1 MYRWLLMALLP
12 MMVSAQDTTGNG
24 PALGSMKWRHLG
36 PALTS
41 GRVADLAVNPQNP
54 NQYYVAAASGGV
66 WKTENR
72 GVTFAPI
79 FDKENSY
86 SIGAVE
92 INPHNPHEIWVGT
105 GENNNQRSV
114 AYGDGLYRSRD
125 GGKSWEHIGLK
136 ESEHIGM
143 IAFHPEKPGVM
154 YVAAYGPLWRAGGQR
169 GIYKTTDGGK
179 NWERILSVSEHTG
192 FNEIHLDPR
201 HPETLYATAHQRR
214 RHVWTYVSGGPE
226 SALYKSTD
234 GGASW
239 QELKKGLPGGDKGR
253 IGLALAPTNPDRLYA
268 MVEGHGVYRS
278 DDRGAHFQ
286 KVNDYNSSGNYYVEL
301 VPHPSDVNTLYS
313 LDTYLQVSHDG
324 GESWTGAPRAKR
336 HVDDHALWINPED
349 PAHMIVGCDGGVY
362 DTYDAG
368 AHWHFKPNLPIT
380 QFYRVAVDN
389 SRPFYHVYGGT
400 QDNFSL
406 GGPSQTINDRG
417 IVNSDWYI
425 TNTGD
430 GFETQIDP
438 KNPDIVYAQAQYGW
452 LVRYD
457 KVSGESVGLK
467 PTPPADSAAYRWNWD
482 APLLISPHDHET
494 LYFAANK
501 VFRSRDRGQHWDI
514 ISPDLT
520 RERNRH
526 EIPVMGEIQSVDAI
540 SYDRSTSIYG
550 NIVALDESP
559 LQEGLLYAGTDDGL
573 LQVSEDGGQT
583 WRQEGSFPGVPKY
596 TYVQQVLAS
605 RYDAQT
611 VYVVFNNHKNGD
623 FKPYVLKSTDRG
635 QSWQAISGGLP
646 KRGSVYSL
654 QQDHL
659 DQDLLFVGTEF
670 GVHFSANGGQS
681 WRQLSS
687 GMPTIA
693 VRDLAIQRR
702 ENDLVAASFGRGFY
716 VLDDYSVLRQYQEVT
731 EQAAHLFPVDTALVY
746 MEASPNGYG
755 KAGFQGA
762 SYYMAPNPPVGA
774 AFDLYL
780 KEVPQSLKAQRQKA
794 EKAARK
800 AGRSITYPSLDS
812 LRAEKQE
819 ETSYLLWVIRNEA
832 GTEIR
837 RFTEKPRQGLHR
849 YYWDG
854 RLSERARLNQ
864 DKAPLT
870 EAGRANLAPPGDYQ
884 VSVYLSHKGE
894 VLPLDL
900 ENNTFHLR
908 WLNNNTF
915 RAPDVSGLAQFQ
927 DSLESTFRLYEGLSQ
942 RFKQLQ
948 EWTGKL
954 KATARNTPGV
964 PVTLLNDLR
973 QVEQALPPLAR
984 RMYGDKV
991 KEAEHFAT
999 APNLEERLAMAR
1011 WNSYRTTSAPT
1022 AEQQKNHRIVR
1033 QSLGEIDQQ
1042 LTRLRSD
1049 LLRFYDILQHNEA
1062 PVLPELE
1069 AAGS

>member
-1 MYRWLLMALLP
+1 MYKWLLIALLP
-12 MMVSAQDTTGNG
+12 VMVSAQDKKDNS
-24 PALGSMKWRHLG
+24 PALGSMKWRNLG

-54 NQYYVAAASGGV
+54 HQYYVAAASGGV

-72 GVTFAPI
+72 GVSFAPI

-86 SIGAVE
+86 SIGVVE

-125 GGKSWEHIGLK
+125 GGKSWEHLGLK

-143 IAFHPEKPGVM
+143 IAFHPEKPGVV
-154 YVAAYGPLWRAGGQR
+154 YVAAYGPLWRKGGQR
-169 GIYKTTDGGK
+169 GIYKTTDGGES
-179 NWERILSVSEHTG
+179 WERILAVSEHTG

-239 QELKKGLPGGDKGR
+239 RELKNGLPNGDKGR
-253 IGLALAPTNPDRLYA
+253 IGLALAPANPDRLYA
-268 MVEGHGVYRS
+268 MIEGHGVYRS

-301 VPHPSDVNTLYS
+301 VPHPTDVNTLYS
-313 LDTYLQVSHDG
+313 LDTYLQVSRDG

-349 PAHMIVGCDGGVY
+349 PRHMIVGCDGGVY

-389 SRPFYHVYGGT
+389 ARPFYHVYGGT

-559 LQEGLLYAGTDDGL
+559 LEEGLLYAGTDDGL
-573 LQVSEDGGQT
+573 IQVSEDGGQT
-583 WRQEGSFPGVPKY
+583 WRQEGSFPEVPKY

-611 VYVVFNNHKNGD
+611 VYAVFNNHKNGD

-635 QSWQAISGGLP
+635 RSWQSISGSLP
-646 KRGSVYSL
+646 QRGSVYSL
-654 QQDHL
+654 QQDHV
-659 DQDLLFVGTEF
+659 DKDLLFAGTEF
-670 GVHFSANGGQS
+670 GVHFSADGGQS
-681 WRQLSS
+681 WRQLRR

-693 VRDLAIQRR
+693 VRDLAIQQR

-716 VLDDYSVLRQYQEVT
+716 VLDDYSALRQYQEVT

-762 SYYMAPNPPVGA
+762 SYYMAPNPPLGA

-780 KEVPQSLKAQRQKA
+780 KEVPQSLQTQRQEA
-794 EKAARK
+794 EKKARQ
-800 AGRSITYPSLDS
+800 AGRSLPYPSLDS

-819 ETSYLLWVIRNEA
+819 ETSYLLWVIRDEN
-832 GTEIR
+832 GKEIR
-837 RFTEKPRQGLHR
+837 RFTEKPRPGLHR

-854 RLSERARLNQ
+854 RLSEKARLNQ
-864 DKAPLT
+864 NNAPLT
-870 EAGRANLAPPGDYQ
+870 EAGRANLAPPGNYQ
-884 VSVYLSHKGE
+884 VSVYLSQRGE

-900 ENNTFHLR
+900 ENTSFPLR

-915 RAPDVSGLAQFQ
+915 RAPDVQGLAQFQ
-927 DSLESTFRLYEGLSQ
+927 DSLESTFRRYEGLSQ
-942 RFKQLQ
+942 RFKQLK
-948 EWTGKL
+948 EWAGKL
-954 KATARNTPGV
+954 KAAARNTPGA
-964 PVTLLNDLR
+964 PVTLLNDLH
-973 QVEQALPPLAR
+973 QLAQKLPPLAR

-991 KEAEHFAT
+991 KEAQYFAT
-999 APNLEERLAMAR
+999 APSLEERLAMAR
-1011 WNSYRTTSAPT
+1011 WNSYSTTSAPT
-1022 AEQQKNHRIVR
+1022 AEQQKNLRIVR
-1033 QSLGEIDQQ
+1033 RSLETIDRELTNLRGE
-1042 LTRLRSD
+1042 
-1049 LLRFYDILQHNEA
+1049 LLRFYDILQNNEA